1 MGKHAKYSP
10 SSGHRYM
17 NCPPALLLEE
27 QLLFTHIT
35 VTEIKELRQDSE
47 IFRKFVM
54 ESHLVPE

>member
-27 QLLFTHIT
+27 QFPDEESPYAAEGTAGHKLAEHL
-35 VTEIKELRQDSE
+35 IKKT
-47 IFRKFVM
+47 F
-54 ESHLVPE
+54 

>member
-27 QLLFTHIT
+27 QFPD
-35 VTEIKELRQDSE
+35 IKAGFYLSRFRQDE
-47 IFRKFVM
+47 NFLM
-54 ESHLVPE
+54 

>member
-27 QLLFTHIT
+27 QFPDEESPYAAEGTAGHKSVSYTHLTLPTIA
-35 VTEIKELRQDSE
+35 
-47 IFRKFVM
+47 
-54 ESHLVPE
+54 